1 MWAAKVARGTTS
13 RVNAAPDRKRL
24 PRGELYLEVEGCVL
38 AAQICGRGEPVLFI
52 QGVGVSGSGWR
63 PQVDALA
70 PHVET
75 ITYDNRGLG
84 GSVPNRSSKSVPID
98 VPRLA
103 ADAAALLTAT
113 NHAAAHIVGHSLG
126 GLIALELALSAPE
139 RVKSLALLCTFANG
153 RQVAPLTRRMLWLG
167 LRSQVGTRAM
177 RRRGFL
183 GIVLPPGPIAE
194 PEQRARKIGELF
206 GHDLADTPPA
216 ARQQLRAMR
225 RADVSARLGELS
237 GIRSLV
243 VSAEHDPI
251 APPALGRALA
261 TGLRTEYIE
270 IAGASHGLPITHAER
285 VNELLLEHVRA

>member
-1 MWAAKVARGTTS
+1 
-13 RVNAAPDRKRL
+13 VNAAPDRKRL
-24 PRGELYLEVEGCVL
+24 PRGELYLEVDGCVL

-84 GSVPNRSSKSVPID
+84 GSVPNRSSID

-103 ADAAALLTAT
+103 ADAAALLTAA
-113 NHAAAHIVGHSLG
+113 NHEAAHVVGHSLG
-126 GLIALELALSAPE
+126 GLIALELALGAPQ
-139 RVKSLALLCTFANG
+139 RVKSLALLCTFAG
-153 RQVAPLTRRMLWLG
+153 GKQVAPLTRRMLWLG

-183 GIVLPPGPIAE
+183 EIVMPPGPIAE
-194 PEQRARKIGELF
+194 PERRAREIGELF
-206 GHDLADTPPA
+206 GHDLAVTPPA

-261 TGLRTEYIE
+261 AGLRSNYVE

-285 VNELLLEHVRA
+285 VNELLLEHVRP